1 MPNTASPWRSVQ
13 GEGDYLRPSATD
25 LGRGKTTK
33 EEEALIKALMGPR
46 AKHKK
51 KKGHDVDGKDISWTT

>member
-13 GEGDYLRPSATD
+13 GEGDYLRPSSTD

-33 EEEALIKALMGPR
+33 KEEALIRALMGPNPQ
-46 AKHKK
+46 AKK
-51 KKGHDVDGKDISWTT
+51 KKGHDVDGKDISWT